1 MDLKTQLL
9 EVHNRQNADL
19 IVQWIGASQERF
31 DELMN
36 LLLYGDFKISQRAS
50 WPFSI
55 SAIKRPVL
63 IKDHFSKIIENVKRT
78 DIHKG
83 VRRNTLSIFVY
94 GTIPKEF
101 EGEIMDLCFNFL
113 LDPNE
118 TAAIKSSSLG
128 IVEKI
133 SKKYPEILPE
143 LAIILE
149 DQLPYGATSFKTKAK
164 GILKRHSSIV
174 DIYKIK

>member
-9 EVHNRQNADL
+9 KVHNRRNADL
-19 IVQWIGASQERF
+19 IVQWIGTKQDRF
-31 DELMN
+31 DELLDI
-36 LLLYGDFKISQRAS
+36 LLHGDIKIAQRAS

-55 SAIKRPVL
+55 SAIERPAF
-63 IKDHFSKIIENVKRT
+63 IKGNFSGIIENLRRT

-94 GTIPKEF
+94 GSIPEKF

-118 TAAIKSSSLG
+118 TTAIKSSSLG
-128 IVEKI
+128 ILEKLT
-133 SKKYPEILPE
+133 KKYPEILPE
-143 LAIILE
+143 LTIIME
-149 DQLPYGATSFKTKAK
+149 DQLPYGATSFKTKIK
-164 GILKRHSSIV
+164 GILKRQST
-174 DIYKIK
+174 DR